1 MDVYVDQKW
10 WKFVGSTINMAE
22 DEIKLPLHDSCSS
35 HTLYIVLE
43 CGASIDLG
51 IFQPIR
57 IRVEF

>member
-51 IFQPIR
+51 YISAN
-57 IRVEF
+57 